1 MNAYTP
7 IPTPP
12 ARRWLAFRVKYVPF
26 LGFVTVLA
34 LAAFLWSGRLGVPS
48 VVGEVESL
56 RMDVSS
62 PSAGTLAEL
71 NVARFERVQ
80 KDQVIGR
87 IIPVDPA
94 QLKAS
99 AAAIEVDLK
108 VMKARMDLDRV
119 RNVQSIASLR
129 TDLEL
134 ERLSLAAAKIQLV
147 QAESELERTKKLW
160 EEKIIGAGIGVERNV
175 FGLEVAQRD
184 RDRLVAEVDAYKKTI
199 SELETAVGKLQSSG
213 ATEIS
218 SVDPL
223 IEEAIAAKRN
233 ELMLLD
239 GPIEL
244 RAPMDGVISSISLY
258 EGARVTA
265 GATILTVSL
274 AKPQHIIGF
283 VRQPLQMVPKEGDRV
298 EVRTRGVRHQAGY
311 AQVLRVG
318 SDMQLVNS
326 PMRLR
331 GYDNSLERGLPFL
344 VNVPQGIDLYPGE
357 LVDLIIPH

>member
-1 MNAYTP
+1 MNTYTP

-12 ARRWLAFRVKYVPF
+12 ERRWLEFRVKYIPF
-26 LGFVTVLA
+26 LGFLAVMA

-48 VVGEVESL
+48 VVGEVESV
-56 RMDVSS
+56 RMDVISS
-62 PSAGTLAEL
+62 SAGTLTEL
-71 NVARFERVQ
+71 NVARFEKVK

-87 IIPVDPA
+87 ILPVDPA

-99 AAAIEVDLK
+99 AAAIEIDLK

-119 RNVQSIASLR
+119 RNVQSITSLR

-134 ERLSLAAAKIQLV
+134 ERLSLAAAQIQLV

-160 EEKIIGAGIGVERNV
+160 DEKIVAAGIGTERNV
-175 FGLEVAQRD
+175 YGLEVAQRD

-199 SELETAVGKLQSSG
+199 SELETTVGKLQSAG
-213 ATEIS
+213 AAEIS
-218 SVDPL
+218 TVDPL
-223 IEEAIAAKRN
+223 IEEAIGAKRN

-244 RAPMDGVISSISLY
+244 RAPMDGVISSISLFA
-258 EGARVTA
+258 GTRVTA
-265 GATILTVSL
+265 GATILSVSL
-274 AKPQHIIGF
+274 AKPEHIIGF
-283 VRQPLQMVPKEGDRV
+283 VRQPLQMFPKEGDRV
-298 EVRTRGVRHQAGY
+298 EIRTRGVRQQYGY
-311 AQVLRVG
+311 AQILRVG

-344 VNVPQGIDLYPGE
+344 VNVPQGMDLYPGE